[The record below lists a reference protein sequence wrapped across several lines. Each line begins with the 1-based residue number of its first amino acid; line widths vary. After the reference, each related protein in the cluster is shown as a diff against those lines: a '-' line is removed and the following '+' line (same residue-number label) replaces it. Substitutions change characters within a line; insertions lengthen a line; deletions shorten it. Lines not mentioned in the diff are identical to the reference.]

1 VTRPAA
7 PPTLTDEQIGDL
19 RRDVEAGK
27 RRRVVLLTDSAG
39 LPAGGMGD
47 VIRVGWPDTD
57 GSDFI
62 GVRIG
67 GDDLFFAPSELGLG
81 GRRSAAKAATAKAPA
96 KAGPGKSGPP
106 EAGTEDDAAAAS
118 ASAKA
123 TGSKVGA
130 AKVAAAKARPAP
142 AGNGS
147 AAGAPAGNAPAT
159 GGSAAAGATAAKTSP
174 HKASPAAKAAKA
186 PAKTARGRK
195 PPKLPAV
202 AITIRSTEA
211 GWTVEALRGGKATLK
226 ATPVRAGTVQEIA
239 DALDESV
246 VTGMVREV
254 LDARR
259 AVAESEASELRE
271 ALARAE
277 AVLAEYEA
285 GH

>member
-1 VTRPAA
+1 VTRPTA
-7 PPTLTDEQIGDL
+7 PTTLTEEQIGDL

-47 VIRVGWPDTD
+47 VIRVGQPDTD

-67 GDDLFFAPSELGLG
+67 GDELFFAPAELGLG
-81 GRRSAAKAATAKAPA
+81 GRRSAAKTPTATAPAPA
-96 KAGPGKSGPP
+96 KAGPAKTGP
-106 EAGTEDDAAAAS
+106 AKTGTADDAAAAS
-118 ASAKA
+118 AYAAATKA
-123 TGSKVGA
+123 
-130 AKVAAAKARPAP
+130 AAAKTAAAKTAKARTAP
-142 AGNGS
+142 AAS
-147 AAGAPAGNAPAT
+147 
-159 GGSAAAGATAAKTSP
+159 SATAAGTTAGTTSP
-174 HKASPAAKAAKA
+174 PKANPAKA

-195 PPKLPAV
+195 APKLPAI
-202 AITIRSTEA
+202 AITIRSTDA
-211 GWTVEALRGGKATLK
+211 GWTVEALRGGKTTLK

-246 VTGMVREV
+246 VTAIVREV

-259 AVAESEASELRE
+259 AVVESEALELRE

-277 AVLAEYEA
+277 AVLAEYDA